1 MGRAMLSKSLT
12 QFSVDGWNVFLL
24 CYLPVAKLCWGF
36 PGGSEVKASAW
47 NAGDQGSIPGSGRSP
62 GEGNGNPLQLP
73 GESHGRRSLVGY
85 SLWGQKE
92 SDMTERLHF
101 HFLSFQT
108 MLEVMKIMV
117 TSLKR
122 SQACTAIVSVPNP
135 AGATTDPHLHGRL
148 PTPTGKSP
156 VG

>member
-1 MGRAMLSKSLT
+1 MDTGRGRIGVHFCNCT
-12 QFSVDGWNVFLL
+12 NDI
-24 CYLPVAKLCWGF
+24 F
-36 PGGSEVKASAW
+36 PSGSYGKGSPYR
-47 NAGDQGSIPGSGRSP
+47 AGDPCLIPGSGRSP
-62 GEGNGNPLQLP
+62 GEENGNPLQLP
-73 GESHGRRSLVGY
+73 GESHGRKSLVRY

>member
-12 QFSVDGWNVFLL
+12 QFSLDGWNMFLP

-92 SDMTERLHF
+92 SDMTKRLHF

-108 MLEVMKIMV
+108 MLEVMKIVV

-135 AGATTDPHLHGRL
+135 AGATTDPRLHGRL